1 MFRLIIKPFTVKSL
15 VNNILIIMD
24 VITKIYHLKYSLI

>member
-1 MFRLIIKPFTVKSL
+1 MKPFTVKSL